1 VGMSETIQVTDDG
14 CESFFSKPPAE
25 LVVRS

>member
-1 VGMSETIQVTDDG
+1 MSETIQVTEDG

-25 LVVRS
+25 LVTRS